1 MRSVAQIAGS
11 PDDLIESKPS
21 VRAGEPVLRGTRI
34 PARMV
39 AGLVD
44 QGATA
49 DELRRD
55 YGLSAEQVEAA
66 VRFARANPRPA
77 ASTLPPGL
85 VVERVYVPA
94 D

>member
-1 MRSVAQIAGS
+1 MRSVAQNAGS

-49 DELRRD
+49 DEIRRD
-55 YGLSAEQVEAA
+55 
-66 VRFARANPRPA
+66 
-77 ASTLPPGL
+77 
-85 VVERVYVPA
+85 
-94 D
+94 